1 MGTNNK
7 LHEALMEARRFVF
20 AAAQG
25 QRDLLVNDGINEP
38 YVLKPQD
45 TLAKIDAAA
54 LAAPVKNCE
63 VGSPEEQF
71 ARFKKFCARFDCC
84 DCPVRKK
91 WNFKPT
97 GDESCLLLWTSMPYE
112 GKDEVAEPPKKDEI
126 KIPEVPP
133 RLEPCPKCGKDA
145 AWIVHPAFDGGS
157 YVSCPECHFSPQL
170 ETWAPTDA
178 EAAVKWNNLVL
189 RKASADDGN

>member
-1 MGTNNK
+1 METNNK
-7 LHEALMEARRFVF
+7 LREALSAALEQVNKVYDILSKPCVVIEEARQCCRE
-20 AAAQG
+20 ARG
-25 QRDLLVNDGINEP
+25 
-38 YVLKPQD
+38 VLIP
-45 TLAKIDAAA
+45 A
-54 LAAPVKNCE
+54 LEVPVKNCE

-112 GKDEVAEPPKKDEI
+112 EKGEVAEPPKQDEI

-145 AWIVHPAFDGGS
+145 AQFIHPAFDGGS
-157 YVSCPECHFSPQL
+157 YVSCAKCHFSPQA
-170 ETWAPTDA
+170 ETWAYTDA
-178 EAAVKWNNLVL
+178 EAAVRWNNMDL
-189 RKASADDGN
+189 RKVSADDGN